1 MERIAIE
8 VSEDTAKK
16 WEKFPV
22 KICQCL
28 EKSFDEQIQNIFDKN
43 KHLEFEILLNKISDE
58 AQANGL
64 TEEILQEILS
74 ENE

>member
-1 MERIAIE
+1 MERIEIE
-8 VSEDTAKK
+8 VADETAKK
-16 WEKFPV
+16 WRKVPMKV
-22 KICQCL
+22 RQHL

-43 KHLEFEILLNKISDE
+43 KHLKFEILLNKISDE

-64 TEEILQEILS
+64 TEEILQEILN